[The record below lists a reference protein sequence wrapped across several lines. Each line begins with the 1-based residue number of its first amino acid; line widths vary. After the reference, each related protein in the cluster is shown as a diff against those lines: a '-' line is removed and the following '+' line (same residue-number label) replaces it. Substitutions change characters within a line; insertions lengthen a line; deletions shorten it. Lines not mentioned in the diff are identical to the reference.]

1 MLPSSPTPT
10 TATINKLTRPTEDH
24 PHESVKV
31 VFKTKQDILEEL
43 DQILGFS
50 ITTEKG
56 DSFKVKLERV
66 LKKRQLEQ
74 DHRIIVEHFL
84 QAYAKFHDDIDNQA
98 NLHVTLQELKP
109 YVAEESVSCVVKEV
123 TVYLSTPLTDK
134 GLTIVD
140 TPGASSMNKRHT
152 EIAFQYMK
160 DADALLYL
168 TYYQHSF
175 SKADRSF

>member
-1 MLPSSPTPT
+1 M
-10 TATINKLTRPTEDH
+10 
-24 PHESVKV
+24 
-31 VFKTKQDILEEL
+31 
-43 DQILGFS
+43 
-50 ITTEKG
+50 
-56 DSFKVKLERV
+56 
-66 LKKRQLEQ
+66 
-74 DHRIIVEHFL
+74 
-84 QAYAKFHDDIDNQA
+84 
-98 NLHVTLQELKP
+98 
-109 YVAEESVSCVVKEV
+109 AEEAVSCVVKEV

-175 SKADRSF
+175 SKADRSFLRKLGLVKIHLAWIKCSLLSMQRISQRIKQSLTPSLTM